1 LSQNVRDALEKDT
14 RHLNLLSEFEA
25 QNKQLVELDKKNK
38 QLKLDCDLTLT
49 QNENISKDSLEK
61 ETRFLNLLREFNTL
75 NIQLVELDKKYN
87 QLKLEHGV
95 LQVSKAQLK
104 KKMQETSYI
113 EEEKYKVLVKQI
125 RDLEKILENERSQ
138 TKSALEKGE

>member
-1 LSQNVRDALEKDT
+1 MSK
-14 RHLNLLSEFEA
+14 
-25 QNKQLVELDKKNK
+25 
-38 QLKLDCDLTLT
+38 
-49 QNENISKDSLEK
+49 NENISKDALEK
-61 ETRFLNLLREFNTL
+61 ETRLLNLLREFNSL
-75 NIQLVELDKKYN
+75 NIQQVELDKKYN
-87 QLKLEHGV
+87 HLKLEHGI

-104 KKMQETSYI
+104 KKMQDTSYI